1 MITALLAMF
10 IAECGAQVWPYN
22 AADGTPVETN
32 RLVRSD
38 WLAGADAIWLHQS
51 YAMSIDCSSPRAC
64 YAKSPGYIDWR
75 TAGSIGNELAPA
87 VVRPGADVEAAVDPR
102 WHDHLG

>member
-1 MITALLAMF
+1 MIAALLAMF
-10 IAECGAQVWPYN
+10 IAECGAQVWPDN

-38 WLAGADAIWLHQS
+38 WLAGAD
-51 YAMSIDCSSPRAC
+51 
-64 YAKSPGYIDWR
+64 
-75 TAGSIGNELAPA
+75 
-87 VVRPGADVEAAVDPR
+87 VEAAVDPR